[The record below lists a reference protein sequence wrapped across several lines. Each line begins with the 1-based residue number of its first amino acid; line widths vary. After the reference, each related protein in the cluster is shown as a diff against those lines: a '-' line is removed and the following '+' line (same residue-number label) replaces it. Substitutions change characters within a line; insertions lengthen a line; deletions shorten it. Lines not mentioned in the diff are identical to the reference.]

1 MPGVLGLTLLVC
13 VAAVGLTQLAVRGR
27 PIEHL
32 LGVVVVFAVAFPLL
46 FAAPFAGVLLVLAA
60 MWTRRLVVIAPVPD
74 RIPPHWG

>member
-13 VAAVGLTQLAVRGR
+13 VVAVGLTQLAVRGR

-32 LGVVVVFAVAFPLL
+32 LAVAVVFSIAFPLL
-46 FAAPFAGVLLVLAA
+46 FVAPFAGVLLVLSA

-74 RIPPHWG
+74 RIPPNWD